1 MPEDQLDE
9 FDRSNELIEESRT
22 KLRAAHLQAAGKAD
36 VQAKIEQDLQD
47 LTLVQEQLELDNLL
61 GVAQALNGLSDLL
74 DKAIT
79 EIKQN
84 VDNFLLEDFAKLK
97 AKVAALLAGTH
108 NAGDVQDT

>member
-1 MPEDQLDE
+1 
-9 FDRSNELIEESRT
+9 
-22 KLRAAHLQAAGKAD
+22 
-36 VQAKIEQDLQD
+36 
-47 LTLVQEQLELDNLL
+47 
-61 GVAQALNGLSDLL
+61 VAQALNGLSDLL